1 MGDLPAFE
9 ERMKTKYLFLAIL
22 VTGFLLIFRSE
33 VGAADVLP
41 CAALLLPLENKI
53 GIIKDQGGIWGMF
66 DKSYKVRNHATVTL
80 KLDSKINV
88 LIFRLQHL
96 CATQTGVPFDEIA
109 QVLVP
114 QLKAKGEQGV
124 MEHLINIGHVVE
136 EAEKLIAYARF
147 AESNLN
153 RKLKLD
159 RINKT
164 IKESQSFVNRL
175 AELFKK
181 IGEVESEKLMAD
193 LKVLIRDVEK
203 FLETDP
209 YLVLAHKETAE
220 VPHARY
226 ITGDSDAM

>member
-1 MGDLPAFE
+1 
-9 ERMKTKYLFLAIL
+9 MKIKYLFLAIL
-22 VTGFLLIFRSE
+22 VTGLLLILRST
-33 VGAADVLP
+33 VSTADALP

-53 GIIKDQGGIWGMF
+53 GIIKDRGGIWGMF

-80 KLDSKINV
+80 KLDSKISV

-109 QVLVP
+109 QVLIP

-147 AESNLN
+147 AESSLN
-153 RKLKLD
+153 RKLELD
-159 RINKT
+159 RINKA
-164 IKESQSFVNRL
+164 IKESQPFITRL
-175 AELFKK
+175 VELSKK
-181 IGEVESEKLMAD
+181 IGEVESEKLITD
-193 LKVLIRDVEK
+193 LKVLVRDVEK
-203 FLETDP
+203 FLATAP

>member
-1 MGDLPAFE
+1 
-9 ERMKTKYLFLAIL
+9 MKIKYLFLAIL
-22 VTGFLLIFRSE
+22 VTGLLLILRSA
-33 VGAADVLP
+33 VGATDAVP
-41 CAALLLPLENKI
+41 CAALLLPLENKV
-53 GIIKDQGGIWGMF
+53 GIIKDRGGIWGMF
-66 DKSYKVRNHATVTL
+66 DKSYKVRNHAAVTL

-88 LIFRLQHL
+88 LIFRLEHI
-96 CATQTGVPFDEIA
+96 CATRNGVPFDEIA

-114 QLKAKGEQGV
+114 QLKAKGEQVV
-124 MEHLINIGHVVE
+124 MEDLINIGHVVE
-136 EAEKLIAYARF
+136 EAEELIAYARF

-153 RKLKLD
+153 RKLELD

-164 IKESQSFVNRL
+164 TKESQPFINRL
-175 AELFKK
+175 LELSKK

-203 FLETDP
+203 FLATDP

>member
-1 MGDLPAFE
+1 
-9 ERMKTKYLFLAIL
+9 MKVKYLFSAIL

-33 VGAADVLP
+33 VGTAGVLP
-41 CAALLLPLENKI
+41 CATLLLSLENKV
-53 GIIKDQGGIWGMF
+53 GIIKDRGGIWGMF
-66 DKSYKVRNHATVTL
+66 DKSYKVRNHAAVTL

-88 LIFRLQHL
+88 LIFRLEHL
-96 CATQTGVPFDEIA
+96 CATQNGVPFDEIA

-114 QLKAKGEQGV
+114 QLKAKGEQVV
-124 MEHLINIGHVVE
+124 MEDLINIGHVVE

-164 IKESQSFVNRL
+164 IKESQPFVNRL

-181 IGEVESEKLMAD
+181 IGEVESEKLMTD

-203 FLETDP
+203 FLATDP

>member
-1 MGDLPAFE
+1 
-9 ERMKTKYLFLAIL
+9 
-22 VTGFLLIFRSE
+22 
-33 VGAADVLP
+33 
-41 CAALLLPLENKI
+41 
-53 GIIKDQGGIWGMF
+53 
-66 DKSYKVRNHATVTL
+66 
-80 KLDSKINV
+80 
-88 LIFRLQHL
+88 
-96 CATQTGVPFDEIA
+96 
-109 QVLVP
+109 
-114 QLKAKGEQGV
+114 
-124 MEHLINIGHVVE
+124 MEDLINIGHVVE
-136 EAEKLIAYARF
+136 EAEELIAYARF

-153 RKLKLD
+153 RMLELD

-181 IGEVESEKLMAD
+181 IGEVESEKLMTD

-203 FLETDP
+203 FLATDP

>member
-1 MGDLPAFE
+1 
-9 ERMKTKYLFLAIL
+9 MKVKYLFLAIL
-22 VTGFLLIFRSE
+22 ATGFLLILRSA
-33 VGAADVLP
+33 VSMANALP
-41 CAALLLPLENKI
+41 CAALLHPLENKV
-53 GIIKDQGGIWGMF
+53 GTIKDRGGIWGMF
-66 DKSYKVRNHATVTL
+66 DKSYNVRNHATLTL

-96 CATQTGVPFDEIA
+96 CATQNGVPFDEIA

-114 QLKAKGEQGV
+114 QLKAKGEQVV
-124 MEHLINIGHVVE
+124 MEDLINIGHVVE

-147 AESNLN
+147 AESSLN
-153 RKLKLD
+153 RKLELD

-164 IKESQSFVNRL
+164 IKESQPFANRL
-175 AELFKK
+175 VELSEK
-181 IGEVESEKLMAD
+181 IGEVESKKILDDA
-193 LKVLIRDVEK
+193 KVLISDVEK
-203 FLETDP
+203 FLATDP